1 MILAAPLCLPHIAE
15 RVRGK
20 VGGLVFSGIGLGAV
34 FSGYALPPLAE
45 HDITAV
51 WYLLGSLSLAAFL
64 LSLFAFKPISK
75 TTHKE
80 EQSGRL
86 DSKTSLFL
94 WLLIASM
101 C

>member
-20 VGGLVFSGIGLGAV
+20 VGGLV

-94 WLLIASM
+94 WLLIASYVLNA
-101 C
+101 